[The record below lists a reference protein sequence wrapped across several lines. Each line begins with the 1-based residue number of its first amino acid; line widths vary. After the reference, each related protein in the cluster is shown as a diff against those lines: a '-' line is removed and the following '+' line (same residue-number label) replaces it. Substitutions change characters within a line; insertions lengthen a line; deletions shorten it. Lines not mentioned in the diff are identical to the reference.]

1 MRSLLT
7 LVVLAGLAFAGY
19 RLYQQTL
26 RDDAGAFQ
34 LRGGHDTAPTLTG
47 LIRTG
52 ARHAFAAFAAQT
64 PPLPGQCRLRTT
76 MARSTMAQEKIS
88 K

>member
-1 MRSLLT
+1 MRSLLP

-26 RDDAGAFQ
+26 IDGVGSSCLRDG
-34 LRGGHDTAPTLTG
+34 LDTSPALPG
-47 LIRTG
+47 LLRTG
-52 ARHAFAAFAAQT
+52 TGHAFAAFAAQT
-64 PPLPGQCRLRTT
+64 PPLYQ
-76 MARSTMAQEKIS
+76 AASTS